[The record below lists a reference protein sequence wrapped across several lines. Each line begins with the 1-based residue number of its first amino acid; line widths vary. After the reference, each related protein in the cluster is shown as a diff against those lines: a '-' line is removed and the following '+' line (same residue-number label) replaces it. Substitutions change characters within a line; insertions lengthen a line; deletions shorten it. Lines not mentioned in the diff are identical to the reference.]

1 MGWRFPGEGSSMR
14 VGGTTAF
21 LRFFAFNIAL
31 LQLKLTAEAGK
42 IFAGGLE
49 VGAIAWK
56 LTAVPTLAVPTL
68 AVSTRGW
75 FNTNAAWVSLLPSE

>member
-49 VGAIAWK
+49 VGAMAWK
-56 LTAVPTLAVPTL
+56 LTAVP
-68 AVSTRGW
+68 TRGW